1 MASGGRFRLRPGWR
15 LFPLWP
21 ALVTST
27 LWPAG
32 VETLLP
38 ILNDEGLEDSWVSGP
53 GPIMPQVRAQHA
65 VAHAGS

>member
-1 MASGGRFRLRPGWR
+1 M
-15 LFPLWP
+15 
-21 ALVTST
+21 TST